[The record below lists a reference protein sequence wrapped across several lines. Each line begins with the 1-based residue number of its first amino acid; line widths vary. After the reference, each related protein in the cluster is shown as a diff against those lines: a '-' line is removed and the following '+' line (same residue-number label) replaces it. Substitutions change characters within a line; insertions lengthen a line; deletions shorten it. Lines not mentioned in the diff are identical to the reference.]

1 MRCADRGVWAAP
13 HHNTRSGAHANLCIH
28 LSVSVGPPP
37 TKSGNPSE
45 HLGHPPLDV
54 TSPIDATRPLLS
66 LTCKRAPIRGRHLG
80 LSVVSRNWIKSYFP
94 PTSSRGHV
102 HWSVPNLVRKHMLV
116 HVPLRGPRQARPGMY
131 HLRLLGVSCAARCGL
146 GASYSI
152 GPPAPTSC
160 PGCALPAPAYLL
172 GVGRALGVA
181 CADSDPPTSCDS
193 NIAVAA
199 HDNGGV
205 ESSLL
210 RLLLPIPPGGEWP
223 D

>member
-1 MRCADRGVWAAP
+1 MAYGP
-13 HHNTRSGAHANLCIH
+13 STTSQHSSGPHANLCTY

-54 TSPIDATRPLLS
+54 TSPIDATHPLLS

-131 HLRLLGVSCAARCGL
+131 HLRLLGVLCAARCGL
-146 GASYSI
+146 
-152 GPPAPTSC
+152 
-160 PGCALPAPAYLL
+160 
-172 GVGRALGVA
+172 
-181 CADSDPPTSCDS
+181 
-193 NIAVAA
+193 VAA
-199 HDNGGV
+199 FGCG
-205 ESSLL
+205 EQASRQRAMQLL
-210 RLLLPIPPGGEWP
+210 SRLVTVSECVRECASECVTE
-223 D
+223 